1 MKGACARLA
10 ALAAAAAAASAS
22 ASPALS
28 NGAPA
33 STPPGFITYDSL
45 AGAPYSLTYDN
56 RSFFINGQ
64 RTVFLSGV
72 MHYPRSTPAMWDD
85 LFTKA
90 RNDGL
95 NMIRTFPRHHCC
107 GRPRALA
114 TPPWYPDAPIPL
126 SCALLVQRRTPFG
139 TRTNTSRACGI

>member
-22 ASPALS
+22 ASPTHS
-28 NGAPA
+28 NGAPT
-33 STPPGFITYDSL
+33 STSPGFITYDSL

-95 NMIRTFPRHHCC
+95 NMIRTFLDTSVAGAHE
-107 GRPRALA
+107 
-114 TPPWYPDAPIPL
+114 PWQL
-126 SCALLVQRRTPFG
+126 PFG
-139 TRTNTSRACGI
+139 MLTLQSPFLVRCPCRDVRLLERA